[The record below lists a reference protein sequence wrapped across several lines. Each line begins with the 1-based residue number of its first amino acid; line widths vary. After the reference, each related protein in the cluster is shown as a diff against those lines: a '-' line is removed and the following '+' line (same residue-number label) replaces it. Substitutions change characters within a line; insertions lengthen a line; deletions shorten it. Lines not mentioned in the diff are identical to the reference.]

1 MVHNPYLAALFI
13 SVMQA
18 TTTIFYSEWSFSSVT
33 LQLVVAP
40 AVCDVVI
47 GITVWLF
54 PMKTLLWLLLS
65 ETAKVHNME
74 LYYNLIAV
82 LICMLFFIA
91 WCDSVQFYFITRSS
105 AIAEGPRD
113 ASCQLKSCQLPRSSA
128 ETTYT
133 TSPDQ
138 IDGMKLRFSWRQ
150 CMIDNVHSTMT
161 RSSRL
166 PLSQVS

>member
-33 LQLVVAP
+33 LQLVVAS
-40 AVCDVVI
+40 AVCGVVI

-82 LICMLFFIA
+82 LIRMQSSWVMLFSANEISIFYCLMWFCAILLHYKKLSYRRGTARCVVSVEILPIA
-91 WCDSVQFYFITRSS
+91 T
-105 AIAEGPRD
+105 
-113 ASCQLKSCQLPRSSA
+113 
-128 ETTYT
+128 
-133 TSPDQ
+133 
-138 IDGMKLRFSWRQ
+138 RQ
-150 CMIDNVHSTMT
+150 CRNYLYDKSWPNRWYEVEI
-161 RSSRL
+161 
-166 PLSQVS
+166 